1 MAEIATVQRGP
12 TSRPVF
18 LIRFLHTALAV
29 ALLILPIDAQ
39 GKAPTASDSSAA
51 IVTGG
56 VAVYATLTNPTMYDA
71 YVQSGTSDAGKVE
84 LRDGDP
90 STPLGAGKPT
100 DNITIPSFGSV
111 ELKAGGPF
119 VLVSNLKAQPK
130 AGDSITV
137 TLQTDGGAA
146 IAIAATLK

>member
-1 MAEIATVQRGP
+1 MTLLR
-12 TSRPVF
+12 
-18 LIRFLHTALAV
+18 TALV
-29 ALLILPIDAQ
+29 VVLLNLTVHAQ
-39 GKAPTASDSSAA
+39 GREPSVSDASAA
-51 IVTGG
+51 LVNGS
-56 VAVYATLTNPTMYDA
+56 VAIYATLNNPTMYDA

-100 DNITIPSFGSV
+100 ANITIPSFGSV

-119 VLVSNLKAQPK
+119 VLVSDLKTQPK
-130 AGDSITV
+130 AGDTINV

-146 IAIAATLK
+146 IAIAAIVK